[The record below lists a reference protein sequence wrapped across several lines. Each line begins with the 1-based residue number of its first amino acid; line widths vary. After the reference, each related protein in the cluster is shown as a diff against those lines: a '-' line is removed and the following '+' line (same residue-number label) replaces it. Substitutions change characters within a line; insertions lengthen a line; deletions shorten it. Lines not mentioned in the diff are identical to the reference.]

1 MKAKAFLIIL
11 IIGLFSWNYFYQL
24 STDKTLTHCIIAQ
37 IISQQNVDFAEIE
50 NLDADYILI
59 ITPYAQIN
67 ILQYKLKID
76 LRNIRNNRI
85 RYLDHFNLVVFI
97 KNGKAV
103 SIAELSRKYGDLKEA
118 QIFIP
123 IAQAKLKK
131 VKAFANHFIINR
143 STFSSLMQTHQGN

>member
-59 ITPYAQIN
+59 IAPYAQIN
-67 ILQYKLKID
+67 ILQSKLKID
-76 LRNIRNNRI
+76 LRNIRNNGI
-85 RYLDHFNLVVFI
+85 RRLDHFNLVVFTKNI
-97 KNGKAV
+97 KSV
-103 SIAELSRKYGDLKEA
+103 SVAELSRKYVDFKKT
-118 QIFIP
+118 QILIP
-123 IAQAKLKK
+123 
-131 VKAFANHFIINR
+131 
-143 STFSSLMQTHQGN
+143 